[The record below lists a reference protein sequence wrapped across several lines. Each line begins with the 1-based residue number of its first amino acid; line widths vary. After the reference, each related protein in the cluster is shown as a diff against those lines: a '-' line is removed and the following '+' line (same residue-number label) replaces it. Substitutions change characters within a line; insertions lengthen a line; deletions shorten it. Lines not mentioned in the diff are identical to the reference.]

1 MMQKLFI
8 VDDSSSGRGAVV
20 GMRMYHLRRT
30 KYAIYLN
37 KITSPNKVLNDIN
50 DVTQQ
55 TFLEL
60 TVRKISCGE
69 FS

>member
-8 VDDSSSGRGAVV
+8 VDDSGSGSGAVV
-20 GMRMYHLRRT
+20 GIRMYHLRRT

-37 KITSPNKVLNDIN
+37 KISSPNKVLNDIN
-50 DVTQQ
+50 YVTQQ

-60 TVRKISCGE
+60 TVRKVSCGE